1 MPRITDLTMTLKP
14 GMRGVAFETAKAL
27 DRDGWNARTLTLYS
41 HAGTHMDAPRH
52 FIEGGDT
59 IDRTPLERCVGPARV
74 FDLAGIAPREI
85 ITRDHLGDGAQTIR
99 RGDRVLLRTGWS
111 DEPEREDYRTQFPRV
126 GLPLAEWLVER
137 SIALLG
143 VDAPSVADVGN
154 VEELTAVH
162 HTLLNG
168 GVTIVEDLVNLGAL
182 RSDTVTL
189 VALPLKVFDGDG
201 APARVIAIE
210 EGDARDG

>member
-1 MPRITDLTMTLKP
+1 MRRLTDLTMPLKA

-27 DRDGWNARTLTLYS
+27 DRDGWNARTLMLYS

-59 IDRTPLERCVGPARV
+59 IDRTPLDRCVGPARV
-74 FDLAGIAPREI
+74 FDLTGIAPREM
-85 ITRDHLGDGAQTIR
+85 ITRGHLGEGAEKIG
-99 RGDRVLLRTGWS
+99 RGDRVLLHTGWS
-111 DEPEREDYRTQFPRV
+111 DNPERADYRTQFPRV

-137 SIALLG
+137 GVVLLG

-154 VEELTAVH
+154 IEELTAVH
-162 HTLLNG
+162 RTLLDG
-168 GVTIVEDLVNLGAL
+168 GVTIIEDLVNLGAL
-182 RSDTVTL
+182 RADVVTL
-189 VALPLKVFDGDG
+189 VALPLKVFEGDG

-210 EGDARDG
+210 EGDERDG